1 MAAFSLGNDP
11 LLRVLLLR
19 AHQLVQAV
27 EAEPISFLPR
37 YSHVLHSCR
46 GVVRVARF
54 VCAGGR
60 SPLGEPLCLKCLISV
75 PNLRVILF
83 IRANW
88 SILLIW
94 TAVFLVLV
102 TSRVSLLNFV
112 ILMGGALKREYLCL
126 KLALL
131 HIAVCNQ
138 VESHLG
144 FLRSFLKLILALPR
158 RFLSS

>member
-1 MAAFSLGNDP
+1 M
-11 LLRVLLLR
+11 
-19 AHQLVQAV
+19 
-27 EAEPISFLPR
+27 
-37 YSHVLHSCR
+37 
-46 GVVRVARF
+46 
-54 VCAGGR
+54 
-60 SPLGEPLCLKCLISV
+60 
-75 PNLRVILF
+75 F